1 MACSKLCVW
10 DLQRLQCGQ
19 SGTLGIVV
27 SWKCFNMEKVVI
39 KKGEK
44 NKKIKLMHMEAN
56 SKEFILALKSKLQ
69 YFVGQKFI
77 TRWQD

>member
-1 MACSKLCVW
+1 
-10 DLQRLQCGQ
+10 
-19 SGTLGIVV
+19 
-27 SWKCFNMEKVVI
+27 MEKVVI